1 MHSSGEIGA
10 GEFVI
15 KSLVTFF
22 NGSAASD
29 GGSTASSSALSWAR
43 KAAKERDMLR
53 SGGDGRSPLG
63 DFDQW
68 RDGVEGIGHPRE
80 ERVLVIPG
88 KGRERVELGGRV

>member
-1 MHSSGEIGA
+1 MGRHSRDQSLSYLLAELENSNPQRIFPASGFLG
-10 GEFVI
+10 
-15 KSLVTFF
+15 KTY
-22 NGSAASD
+22 
-29 GGSTASSSALSWAR
+29 AL
-43 KAAKERDMLR
+43 
-53 SGGDGRSPLG
+53 SPLG